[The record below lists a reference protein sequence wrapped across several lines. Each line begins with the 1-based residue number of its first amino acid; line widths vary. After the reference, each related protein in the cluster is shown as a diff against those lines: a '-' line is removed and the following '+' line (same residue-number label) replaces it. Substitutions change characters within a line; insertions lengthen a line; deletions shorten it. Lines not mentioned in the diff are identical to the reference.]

1 MTLRHFPCKNPNIS
15 LIRDIQ
21 MQLIDLQS
29 KMNTTSII
37 VFIIV
42 WLCLSIIIL
51 SCFMIV
57 EIILNPIPDNH
68 VVCKNNKND
77 IYYANEQNKNRKRK
91 HDDVSVE
98 SESEDTNEENQ
109 ESDGVEVSENSDENS
124 DEYNE
129 SKKNN

>member
-29 KMNTTSII
+29 KMNTTSVI

-77 IYYANEQNKNRKRK
+77 IHDENDENKNRKRK

-98 SESEDTNEENQ
+98 SESDTTEENQ

-124 DEYNE
+124 DDYDE